1 MYIQIIKGI
10 LRDFFSFFTPSFFH
24 LILKIDPRIIY
35 TDRVLLKK
43 NQRIWKKINRK
54 HVTEFA
60 ILLSYFSY

>member
-1 MYIQIIKGI
+1 MNLKGI
-10 LRDFFSFFTPSFFH
+10 LGDFFSFFTTSFFH

-35 TDRVLLKK
+35 IDRVLLKK